1 MSDETQIAVVFIMT
15 TVRGAANKERFNVQ
29 EENKNSFKEKLILLM
44 HSVKLLLRFVQYV
57 LSLEFL
63 SHYKFT
69 PFACFL
75 VKYQSMSVIC
85 IGLFPRP
92 VVCG

>member
-44 HSVKLLLRFVQYV
+44 HINPTNFKHL
-57 LSLEFL
+57 
-63 SHYKFT
+63 
-69 PFACFL
+69 
-75 VKYQSMSVIC
+75 
-85 IGLFPRP
+85 
-92 VVCG
+92 

>member
-1 MSDETQIAVVFIMT
+1 MDYYN
-15 TVRGAANKERFNVQ
+15 RDDYL
-29 EENKNSFKEKLILLM
+29 SFGGE
-44 HSVKLLLRFVQYV
+44 SVKLLLRFVRYV